1 MKNINNNIH
10 NDYFDFYSSK
20 EIGTNL
26 EQNVKKLG
34 ISTYMYNC
42 KKFRIYEKKKEK
54 NNSTINEAKNR
65 QKQLKKYLC
74 NNNKKEVLGHL
85 NKGKNNIKEMNT
97 TDILSNN
104 GIKNIKVNKIKI
116 EDIYK
121 EKINNSYT
129 KRDFYNKPLEVNKS
143 FNFYKNQNKFQNNND
158 LLNFLNDNKKN
169 QRKSNLISVRSFNKN
184 KDFINDQLL
193 TSEYNLMNTLN
204 KDISNYSFYQSNNL
218 NNNINYYKRTNSIS
232 NLYSYNNLTTP
243 GKNKN
248 TSNTSKLLVGFKN
261 IKTFYAHLEILI
273 SLYLKRNFKDFIE
286 KMKEHNSNKISNKYI
301 YENINHKNRPI
312 INVNNAHCSLY
323 CSININPNTNSP
335 EYNHNKLFKTVFN
348 TNNTPM
354 TKINEIEKENI
365 KLLDKKM
372 FNKINKNKLLFLSNE
387 SDINF
392 NKSKKYLKEINKSVY
407 FPKNKIS
414 KFNNN
419 NNLVNEV
426 KGKVGEAE
434 EKREIFNYLNDIK
447 NNNNHDIKKSS
458 PIKEMNINLKKIN
471 VCKINDLNK
480 IYSNHKL
487 YNNSSNNIKYSEINN
502 IMNINNNSNNVMHS
516 KINSNIIQ
524 INKKDN
530 NGSNDKEKNKLKK
543 ISSAKNCIYT
553 KPKDKNKAIIKE
565 IKIQSTQLTPYK
577 DEIKNTIN
585 NKNKKFRKENISP
598 INNSF
603 LNLNSDK
610 INNNLSNSQEKSI
623 IKKIYIIRDSKN
635 KSKTKENLNENKKDN
650 IVKNNID
657 KKYKSNF
664 LANKKDKKEKGFTQK
679 EMLIKLIKTSDKR
692 LFINIKYIILNNI
705 FMTTKKEYDL
715 LYLKI
720 ENKISL
726 AIINNKLVLSEGQK
740 DYDKFEISN
749 IFSFDNDKKENNN
762 LFKLIKKIKDV
773 IVNNIRKRFLYN
785 YKKYKLLRKIILN
798 NNKKLIN
805 IFFRKLKN
813 KKDIKKIKDEKNNCV
828 IYHKINYNDDFNL
841 IKRMKSPNN
850 IKQNINNINYKAKP
864 YNLTSQNSIQL
875 NKNIKKKNKRRELSS
890 NIIFNNTLKYINKE
904 INIFVHENNKITDK

>member
-1 MKNINNNIH
+1 
-10 NDYFDFYSSK
+10 
-20 EIGTNL
+20 
-26 EQNVKKLG
+26 
-34 ISTYMYNC
+34 
-42 KKFRIYEKKKEK
+42 
-54 NNSTINEAKNR
+54 
-65 QKQLKKYLC
+65 
-74 NNNKKEVLGHL
+74 
-85 NKGKNNIKEMNT
+85 
-97 TDILSNN
+97 
-104 GIKNIKVNKIKI
+104 
-116 EDIYK
+116 
-121 EKINNSYT
+121 
-129 KRDFYNKPLEVNKS
+129 
-143 FNFYKNQNKFQNNND
+143 
-158 LLNFLNDNKKN
+158 
-169 QRKSNLISVRSFNKN
+169 
-184 KDFINDQLL
+184 
-193 TSEYNLMNTLN
+193 
-204 KDISNYSFYQSNNL
+204 
-218 NNNINYYKRTNSIS
+218 
-232 NLYSYNNLTTP
+232 
-243 GKNKN
+243 
-248 TSNTSKLLVGFKN
+248 
-261 IKTFYAHLEILI
+261 
-273 SLYLKRNFKDFIE
+273 
-286 KMKEHNSNKISNKYI
+286 
-301 YENINHKNRPI
+301 
-312 INVNNAHCSLY
+312 
-323 CSININPNTNSP
+323 
-335 EYNHNKLFKTVFN
+335 
-348 TNNTPM
+348 
-354 TKINEIEKENI
+354 
-365 KLLDKKM
+365 
-372 FNKINKNKLLFLSNE
+372 
-387 SDINF
+387 
-392 NKSKKYLKEINKSVY
+392 
-407 FPKNKIS
+407 
-414 KFNNN
+414 
-419 NNLVNEV
+419 
-426 KGKVGEAE
+426 
-434 EKREIFNYLNDIK
+434 
-447 NNNNHDIKKSS
+447 
-458 PIKEMNINLKKIN
+458 
-471 VCKINDLNK
+471 
-480 IYSNHKL
+480 
-487 YNNSSNNIKYSEINN
+487 
-502 IMNINNNSNNVMHS
+502 MHS

-577 DEIKNTIN
+577 DEIKNSIN

-635 KSKTKENLNENKKDN
+635 KSKTKENSNENKKDN
-650 IVKNNID
+650 LIKNNID

-664 LANKKDKKEKGFTQK
+664 LANKTDKKEKGFTQK

-841 IKRMKSPNN
+841 IKRLKSPNN